1 MIKHFILKY
10 FLQTNMLSGN
20 DFMNLSNTCRDF
32 RQYNTNECLKNL
44 WHHGTVKSLKTAL
57 YVKNRL
63 RIFSPYEILEEAPN
77 REKEFEVVS
86 AFRRLLSRKKMI
98 KLSKRSS
105 STWLFLPEKIG
116 QPRLVLGKRTRHCI
130 SLF

>member
-20 DFMNLSNTCRDF
+20 DFMNLTNTCREF
-32 RQYNTNECLKNL
+32 RQYNTKECLKKL

-63 RIFSPYEILEEAPN
+63 QMFSPREILEEAPN
-77 REKEFEVVS
+77 RKKEFEVVS
-86 AFRRLLSRKKMI
+86 AFRRLLSRKTMI
-98 KLSKRSS
+98 KLSEGSS

-116 QPRLVLGKRTRHCI
+116 QPRLVLGKRRRHCI